1 MKKFFCICCLFW
13 GAIANVIAGNYFELT
28 PHGFKSAGS
37 KDFVVVAVDEN
48 KTGKEILSDLR
59 YCIQNT
65 LPVDNDNSWIVNE
78 NQIMVSSYKLDLYR
92 LKAGPLVNF
101 IMDLD
106 FTLRFEVKDGKFRID
121 APIIKNIGVH
131 RFMIPRMVV
140 FANLKDYK
148 EFTKKQFIF
157 NYSDGSVRN
166 AEAKYAIESYI
177 NNILSEI
184 IEKVKA
190 NNNTEDW

>member
-1 MKKFFCICCLFW
+1 
-13 GAIANVIAGNYFELT
+13 
-28 PHGFKSAGS
+28 
-37 KDFVVVAVDEN
+37 
-48 KTGKEILSDLR
+48 
-59 YCIQNT
+59 
-65 LPVDNDNSWIVNE
+65 
-78 NQIMVSSYKLDLYR
+78 MVSSYKLDLYR

-121 APIIKNIGVH
+121 APIITNIGVH
-131 RFMIPRMVV
+131 RFMIPRVVV
-140 FANLKDYK
+140 FANPKDYK
-148 EFTKKQFIF
+148 EFTKTIYFQLFRWICSKCRGKIRHREL
-157 NYSDGSVRN
+157 Y
-166 AEAKYAIESYI
+166 